1 MERDN
6 ETKRED
12 DGEEG
17 QDALTPLETAIGA
30 MISEIARAALLRG
43 DDRPVVMT
51 ITFAKPGG
59 KDSPPTSPGG
69 DGRDTRIEVFRV
81 DSRVILQV
89 GLPGADPGTLHIGFG
104 GGHIRIM
111 ARCGSVVV
119 RTGAPVPPP
128 EPGDHHC
135 LPP

>member
-59 KDSPPTSPGG
+59 KDSPPHLLAVTGETPG
-69 DGRDTRIEVFRV
+69 
-81 DSRVILQV
+81 
-89 GLPGADPGTLHIGFG
+89 
-104 GGHIRIM
+104 
-111 ARCGSVVV
+111 
-119 RTGAPVPPP
+119 
-128 EPGDHHC
+128 
-135 LPP
+135 